1 MDRPVRIGLQI
12 QPEHAEYR
20 QIRDA
25 AAAAE
30 ELGVDV
36 IFNWDHFFPLD
47 GDLDGRH
54 FEAWTMLGAWAES
67 TSQVEIGTLVS
78 CTGYRNP
85 DLLAD
90 MARTVDHVSEGRLVL
105 GIGAGWCERDYQEY
119 GYEFGTAGR
128 RLDRLSA
135 DLPRIRARW
144 APAQPPTHTDDP
156 APRRRRR

>member
-78 CTGYRNP
+78 CTGY
-85 DLLAD
+85 
-90 MARTVDHVSEGRLVL
+90 
-105 GIGAGWCERDYQEY
+105 
-119 GYEFGTAGR
+119 
-128 RLDRLSA
+128 
-135 DLPRIRARW
+135 
-144 APAQPPTHTDDP
+144 
-156 APRRRRR
+156 